1 MHKSLLPAYSSKIEQ
16 AFDLSI
22 ARLLSIMSAPLP
34 LPNNPTDN
42 KET

>member
-1 MHKSLLPAYSSKIEQ
+1 MPKSILPVYSSKVEQ

-34 LPNNPTDN
+34 LPNNSTDN